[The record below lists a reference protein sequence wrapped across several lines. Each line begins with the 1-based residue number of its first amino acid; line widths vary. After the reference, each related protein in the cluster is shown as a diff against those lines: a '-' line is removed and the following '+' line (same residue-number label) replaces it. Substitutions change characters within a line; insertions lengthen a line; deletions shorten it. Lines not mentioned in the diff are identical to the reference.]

1 VDQYGREKAK
11 RRKGEKEDEMHARV
25 TTLDMDPARVDEV
38 RDQLERD
45 DVPEFKKLDGF
56 KGMTLLAERQTGKT
70 IAVTFWESE
79 DALRQSEEA
88 VKDARRRAAESG
100 GAGEPEVARY
110 EVILDTMA

>member
-1 VDQYGREKAK
+1 
-11 RRKGEKEDEMHARV
+11 MHARV
-25 TTLDMDPARVDEV
+25 TTLDMDPSKVDEV
-38 RDQLERD
+38 RDRLEGE

-56 KGMTLLAERQTGKT
+56 KGMTLLTDRQTGKT

-100 GAGEPEVARY
+100 SAGEPQVERF

>member
-1 VDQYGREKAK
+1 
-11 RRKGEKEDEMHARV
+11 MHARV
-25 TTLDMDPARVDEV
+25 TTLDMDPSKVDEV
-38 RDQLERD
+38 RDRLEGE

-56 KGMTLLAERQTGKT
+56 KGMTLLTDRQTGKT

-88 VKDARRRAAESG
+88 VKGARRRAAESG
-100 GAGEPEVARY
+100 DAGEPQVERF

>member
-1 VDQYGREKAK
+1 
-11 RRKGEKEDEMHARV
+11 MHARV
-25 TTLDMDPARVDEV
+25 TTLNMDPSKVDEV
-38 RDQLERD
+38 RDQLEGE

-56 KGMTLLAERQTGKT
+56 NGMTLLTDRQTGKT

-100 GAGEPEVARY
+100 AGGEPQVERF

>member
-1 VDQYGREKAK
+1 
-11 RRKGEKEDEMHARV
+11 MHARV
-25 TTLDMDPARVDEV
+25 TTLEMDPARVDEV

-56 KGMTLLAERQTGKT
+56 KGMTLLTERQTGKT

-88 VKDARRRAAESG
+88 VKDARSRAAESG
-100 GAGEPEVARY
+100 GAGEPQVERY

>member
-1 VDQYGREKAK
+1 
-11 RRKGEKEDEMHARV
+11 MHARV
-25 TTLDMDPARVDEV
+25 TTLDMDPSKVDEV
-38 RDQLERD
+38 RDQLEGE
-45 DVPEFKKLDGF
+45 DVPEFQKLDGF
-56 KGMTLLAERQTGKT
+56 KGMTLLTDRQTGKT

-100 GAGEPEVARY
+100 GAGGPQVERF